1 MEAPVEIRYSG
12 VILGRVGEMPNAGEA
27 APFFLPMREP
37 LPVGTVLRLRLEDRE
52 TPVRVVHTVESPDP
66 DVAGMQVRTIGES
79 EVVAFEFIPAP
90 VPMLDT
96 PKSESATSA
105 VEPTTPVVEID
116 AQKSAPAEIVAVAAP
131 ETAIAETSVAQP
143 ATDEPA
149 LGSST
154 TVTETSPPASEPE
167 TVAAANP
174 AGSVES
180 TADSQAVVAV
190 ETTTFAASD
199 TEAVPEAVPTAVG
212 SSLTGALANAAD
224 SVATDS
230 AAVASETA
238 GDSSASSGA
247 DSTED
252 LPPARPISGS
262 SGRRKTKRR
271 K

>member
-105 VEPTTPVVEID
+105 VEPTTPRRMTSMSPPV
-116 AQKSAPAEIVAVAAP
+116 P
-131 ETAIAETSVAQP
+131 ESGI
-143 ATDEPA
+143 A
-149 LGSST
+149 LGLGPVSN
-154 TVTETSPPASEPE
+154 VLHE
-167 TVAAANP
+167 TV
-174 AGSVES
+174 
-180 TADSQAVVAV
+180 
-190 ETTTFAASD
+190 SD
-199 TEAVPEAVPTAVG
+199 HRGRRIDEAM
-212 SSLTGALANAAD
+212 
-224 SVATDS
+224 
-230 AAVASETA
+230 
-238 GDSSASSGA
+238 
-247 DSTED
+247 
-252 LPPARPISGS
+252 PARDPAVCGQQEAMLTITRIDQV
-262 SGRRKTKRR
+262 GRAVTIRSIAQRKMLPC
-271 K
+271 